1 MKSNTK
7 FKSLEIIFI
16 LLYNNFEFFVWQL
29 FWIFFKNEITH
40 LSISMTH
47 LSIEG
52 D

>member
-16 LLYNNFEFFVWQL
+16 LLYNNFGFFVWQL
-29 FWIFFKNEITH
+29 FWIFFKNEIKH
-40 LSISMTH
+40 SMTH